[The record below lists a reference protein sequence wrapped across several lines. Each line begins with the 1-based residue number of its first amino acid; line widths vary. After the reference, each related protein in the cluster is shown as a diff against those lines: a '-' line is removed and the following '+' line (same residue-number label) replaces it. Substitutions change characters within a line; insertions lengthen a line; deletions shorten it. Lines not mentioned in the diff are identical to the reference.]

1 MAGFF
6 KKTSHRYALNAV
18 AALGLYILIM
28 ALINNRVLNRY
39 QAQILIVIGFN
50 IILAVSLN
58 LTAGFLGQL
67 PLGHAGFMAVGG
79 YAAALFTISANLPP
93 DASLSLG
100 SWTMTI
106 PSYLSHLS
114 PNVRLPLG
122 LMVGGVTA
130 ALFGVVIGLPALR
143 LKGDY
148 LAIITLGFGEIIRVI
163 ILNLKFTG
171 GAYGLRGMGKITTVT
186 ITYIAVLITLF
197 VISTLI
203 KSRHGRAILS
213 IREDE
218 IAAEASGIPT
228 TYYKVLAFAVSAGF
242 AGVAGGLY
250 AHWLGILDPNTFG
263 FMKSAEIL
271 VIVVLG
277 GLGSLFGS
285 VLSATILTI
294 LPELLRGFVEY
305 RMVIYSLLL
314 VLVMIFKPS
323 GLCGRYDFSLG
334 DELDNFFA
342 LIRSKLLRGGGANDE
357 HS

>member
-6 KKTSHRYALNAV
+6 RKTSYRYALNVAV
-18 AALGLYILIM
+18 AAGLYIFIM
-28 ALINNRVLNRY
+28 MLINYRILNRY
-39 QAQILIVIGFN
+39 QAQMLIPIGFN

-67 PLGHAGFMAVGG
+67 PLGHAGFMAVGA
-79 YAAALFTISANLPP
+79 YSAALFTIALNHLPP
-93 DASLSLG
+93 D
-100 SWTMTI
+100 
-106 PSYLSHLS
+106 
-114 PNVRLPLG
+114 VRLPLG
-122 LMVGGVTA
+122 LIVGGFAA
-130 ALFGVVIGLPALR
+130 ALFGVAIGLPALR

-148 LAIITLGFGEIIRVI
+148 LAIITLGFGEIIRVT

-171 GAYGLRGMGKITTVT
+171 GAFGLRGMGRLTNVT
-186 ITYIAVLITLF
+186 ITYIFVLVTLL
-197 VISTLI
+197 VIGTLI

-228 TYYKVLAFAVSAGF
+228 TYYKVLAFAFSAGF

-250 AHWLGILDPNTFG
+250 AHFLGILDPATFG
-263 FMKSAEIL
+263 FMRSAEIL

-277 GLGSLFGS
+277 GLGSIFGS
-285 VLSATILTI
+285 VLSATVLTI
-294 LPELLRGFVEY
+294 LPELLRGFAEY

-323 GLCGRYDFSLG
+323 GMCGRYEFSLG
-334 DELDNFFA
+334 GELDNLFERIRA
-342 LIRSKLLRGGGANDE
+342 KLIGGSADDKRS
-357 HS
+357 

>member
-1 MAGFF
+1 MAGLFS
-6 KKTSHRYALNAV
+6 KTSHRYALNLVV
-18 AALGLYILIM
+18 AAGLYAIIMTLIQY
-28 ALINNRVLNRY
+28 RFLNRY
-39 QAQILIVIGFN
+39 QAQMLIPIGFN

-67 PLGHAGFMAVGG
+67 PLGHAGFMAVGA
-79 YAAALFTISANLPP
+79 YTAALFTIAVNHLPP
-93 DASLSLG
+93 N
-100 SWTMTI
+100 I
-106 PSYLSHLS
+106 
-114 PNVRLPLG
+114 RLPLG
-122 LMVGGVTA
+122 LVVGGFTS

-148 LAIITLGFGEIIRVI
+148 LAIITLGFGEIIRVT

-171 GAYGLRGMGKITTVT
+171 GAFGLRGMGRLTNVTVT
-186 ITYIAVLITLF
+186 YIFVLITLF
-197 VISTLI
+197 AISTLI

-250 AHWLGILDPNTFG
+250 AHFLGILDPNTFG
-263 FMKSAEIL
+263 FMRSAEIL

-277 GLGSLFGS
+277 GLGSIFGS
-285 VLSATILTI
+285 MLSATILTI
-294 LPELLRGFVEY
+294 LPELLRSLAQY

-314 VLVMIFKPS
+314 VMVMIFKPS
-323 GLCGRYDFSLG
+323 GLCGRYEFSLG
-334 DELDNFFA
+334 GELDNLFA
-342 LIRSKLLRGGGANDE
+342 MARAKLKGGSADDERS
-357 HS
+357 

>member
-1 MAGFF
+1 MPKLLKSTPF
-6 KKTSHRYALNAV
+6 RYALNAT
-18 AALGLYILIM
+18 AAVGLYAVIM
-28 ALINNRVLNRY
+28 ALINTGILNRY
-39 QAQILIVIGFN
+39 QALMLIPIGFN

-67 PLGHAGFMAVGG
+67 PLGHAGFMSVGG
-79 YAAALFTISANLPP
+79 YAAALFSMSVNLP
-93 DASLSLG
+93 
-100 SWTMTI
+100 TNI
-106 PSYLSHLS
+106 E
-114 PNVRLPLG
+114 LPLALVIGG
-122 LMVGGVTA
+122 LVA
-130 ALFGVVIGLPALR
+130 AAFGVLIGLPALR

-171 GAYGLRGMGKITTVT
+171 GAYGLKGIGRQTTVT
-186 ITYIAVLITLF
+186 WVYIFVIITLY

-228 TYYKVLAFAVSAGF
+228 TYYKVLAFSISAGF
-242 AGVAGGLY
+242 AGIAGGLY
-250 AHWLGILDPNTFG
+250 AHYLSILDPSTFG
-263 FMKSAEIL
+263 FMRSVEIL

-285 VLSATILTI
+285 VISAVVLTI
-294 LPELLRGFVEY
+294 LPEMLRGFAEY

-314 VLVMIFKPS
+314 VVVMIFKPS
-323 GLCGRYDFSLG
+323 GLCGRYEFSLG
-334 DELDNFFA
+334 DTIDNFFSMIRGS
-342 LIRSKLLRGGGANDE
+342 LIKKGGGSDDA
-357 HS
+357 SA